1 MREIVKVLP
10 SEELVFLNDNLNL
23 AAGFKTDEEVVAD
36 SIAVSKFLAQFDPK
50 AVVIACNTA
59 TAVAL
64 ESLRSEYRFP
74 VVGVIEPAAR
84 AAVAATKSG
93 KIGVIGTYMT
103 IRSNA
108 YPNLIRK
115 LKPDAEVTSKATPLL
130 VPMIEEDQTTDVLR
144 EVARGYLREFEG
156 KGIDTM
162 ILGCTHYSLINHLFS
177 DLLPGVKLVDPA
189 LHTATELKSIL
200 TSRNLL
206 SNNSTAAKYSF
217 YATNLKQQSDS
228 VTRRVFAEHPLKQ
241 RVEWQHASL

>member
-1 MREIVKVLP
+1 
-10 SEELVFLNDNLNL
+10 
-23 AAGFKTDEEVVAD
+23 
-36 SIAVSKFLAQFDPK
+36 
-50 AVVIACNTA
+50 
-59 TAVAL
+59 
-64 ESLRSEYRFP
+64 
-74 VVGVIEPAAR
+74 
-84 AAVAATKSG
+84 
-93 KIGVIGTYMT
+93 
-103 IRSNA
+103 
-108 YPNLIRK
+108 
-115 LKPDAEVTSKATPLL
+115 
-130 VPMIEEDQTTDVLR
+130 
-144 EVARGYLREFEG
+144 
-156 KGIDTM
+156 M